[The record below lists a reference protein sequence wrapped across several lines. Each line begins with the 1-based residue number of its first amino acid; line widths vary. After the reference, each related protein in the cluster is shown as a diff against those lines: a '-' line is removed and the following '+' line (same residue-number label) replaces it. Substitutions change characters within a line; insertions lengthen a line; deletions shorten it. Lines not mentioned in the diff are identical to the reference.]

1 MTKRRYVRFWLT
13 AAMVS
18 ALVAGCNTTKPAAT
32 NPEASGS
39 APRFGQEPVIPQPTG
54 NGPNVTGDITKPE
67 DSGATTVAVE
77 PQTPPKVTPP
87 PTDKKV
93 ETSSDTKPP
102 ASKPDSSTLQ
112 YDAKK
117 PALMGVRL
125 TDSKPSVKQKLGDPV
140 SEFVMED
147 EKDPIDVQEYDGF
160 SIGFNS
166 KGFVEFIEITSK
178 DVNPGL
184 NGLRLGQKVKDAET
198 ALGKPDTNTTYAL
211 HYKAG
216 GTILKLDID
225 KKTEAITSIKLFAD
239 RK

>member
-1 MTKRRYVRFWLT
+1 MTKRRYVRFWL
-13 AAMVS
+13 AAAIVS
-18 ALVAGCNTTKPAAT
+18 VFVAGCNTTKPAT

-39 APRFGQEPVIPQPTG
+39 SPRFGQEPVTPQPTV
-54 NGPNVTGDITKPE
+54 NVPTPPADETKPE
-67 DSGATTVAVE
+67 DVGASSVSAE
-77 PQTPPKVTPP
+77 PQITNKVTPP
-87 PTDKKV
+87 PADKKV

-102 ASKPDSSTLQ
+102 ASKPDSATLQ

-117 PALMGVRL
+117 PALMGIRL
-125 TDSKPSVKQKLGDPV
+125 TDSKPAVKQKLGDPA
-140 SEFVMED
+140 SEYVMED
-147 EKDPIDVQEYDGF
+147 EKDPIDVQEYEGF
-160 SIGFNS
+160 SVGFNS